1 MMAGA
6 MGAEIITNSGHP
18 LDLLRLGGPALVP
31 LLLGS
36 TAALTLAFER
46 GWFWWGVVRR
56 HGPLARRSLELY
68 RRDRQAA
75 IAHLRQM
82 SAQQPLPVTRLALA
96 PLLEGDRP
104 HPLRFRR
111 ALQMALA
118 AERDRLQRYD
128 TAFRTLATTAPLLG
142 LLGTIL
148 GLMEIFK
155 GPAIAPP
162 TQPLTLDPD
171 AIAAGIGQA
180 LVSTAAGLVIAIAA
194 LLMGRLFRSLAQ
206 RHLVQLHAYGS
217 QLELLYRRIYWHLN
231 IAPNPGPRPPRSRYS
246 SSSPPS
252 SSS

>member
-1 MMAGA
+1 MAV
-6 MGAEIITNSGHP
+6 EIIANPTDP
-18 LDLLRLGGPALVP
+18 LDLLRLGGPAVVP

-46 GWFWWGVVRR
+46 CWFWGAIARR
-56 HGPLARRSLELY
+56 HGPIARHSLTLY
-68 RRDRQAA
+68 RHDRQAA
-75 IAHLRQM
+75 IAHLKTL
-82 SAQQPLPVTRLALA
+82 SGDGSLPVVRLALA

-111 ALQMALA
+111 AWQMALA
-118 AERDRLQRYD
+118 AERDRLIRYD

-148 GLMEIFK
+148 GLMDIFS

-162 TQPLTLDPD
+162 TQTLALDPD

-180 LVSTAAGLVIAIAA
+180 LASTAAGLVIAIAA
-194 LLMGRLFRSLAQ
+194 LLAGRLFRSLAQ
-206 RHLVQLHAYGS
+206 RHLVQLQTYGN

-231 IAPNPGPRPPRSRYS
+231 IAPKPGPRSPRSSYS
-246 SSSPPS
+246 SSP
-252 SSS
+252 

>member
-1 MMAGA
+1 MAPA
-6 MGAEIITNSGHP
+6 IVEIVANPPDP

-46 GWFWWGVVRR
+46 CWFWWGVVRR
-56 HGPLARRSLELY
+56 HGSIARHTLMLY
-68 RRDRQAA
+68 RRDRRAA
-75 IAHLRQM
+75 IAHLRTLSM
-82 SAQQPLPVTRLALA
+82 DDPLPVVRLALA

-111 ALQMALA
+111 AWQVALA

-148 GLMEIFK
+148 GLMEIFR
-155 GPAIAPP
+155 GPAITPA
-162 TQPLTLDPD
+162 TQTLTLDPD
-171 AIAAGIGQA
+171 AIASGIGQA

-194 LLMGRLFRSLAQ
+194 LLAGRLFRSLAQ
-206 RHLVQLHAYGS
+206 RHLVQLQTYGS
-217 QLELLYRRIYWHLN
+217 QLELLYRRVYWHLN
-231 IAPNPGPRPPRSRYS
+231 VAPKPGPREPRSPYS
-246 SSSPPS
+246 SSP
-252 SSS
+252 